1 MTEEVN
7 KYKINQPETPFP
19 MRGDLAKREPAW
31 LKSWTDKKLYQR
43 IRASRKG
50 KTKFILHDGPPYA
63 NGDIHI
69 GHAVNKILKDIIVK
83 SKTFAGYDAPYVPG
97 WDCHG
102 LPIELVVEKAH
113 GKNIDP
119 AKFRELCRAYAAEQV
134 EKQKKDFI
142 RLGVLGDWDNPY
154 LTMDFKTEADIMRA
168 LGTIQ
173 ENGYLY
179 QGSKPVHWCVD
190 CGSALAEAEVEY
202 EDVNS
207 PAIDVGF
214 KVVDNT
220 AIKRNF
226 RPFQIISDED
236 QKRLVSDKEFDE
248 ALRNYQAYAVIW
260 TTTPWTLPANQ
271 AVCVN
276 TQVDYALVEANQKL
290 YILASNLVDSAMK
303 RYGIENYKCIATS
316 WGGGDL
322 ELDPDFV
329 QSEENTFGLN
339 PFPLHHP
346 FETRQ
351 VPLISGDHVT
361 TEAGTGLVHTA
372 AAHGN
377 DDWLVMKAN
386 YPNEKPRILMGG
398 DGKFFNSDLVEFE
411 AIRGLFYKK
420 ANDVILDKLQENG
433 VLFSPRDATIRHSF
447 PHCWR
452 HKTPLM
458 QLATHQWFIG
468 MDQHWCTRIVKRV
481 HDLTSGK
488 LDSNETIMERAI
500 PSFSIRQYSNS
511 RENGKLVSFSEER
524 YRDNDLNMR
533 VRSLKAVENTQFFPA
548 WGRARL
554 EAMIKNRPDWC
565 VSRQRNWGVPMPF
578 FVHKETGEPHPQTAD
593 LLEAAC
599 LLVEKTGVEAWF
611 SLDEAAFLQANT
623 SADSR
628 AINGEY
634 KKVTYTL
641 DVWFDSGATHAA
653 VLKKR
658 PELNYPA
665 DMYLEGSDQH
675 RGWFQSSLLTGC
687 AIDGRAPYKALLTHG
702 FVVDGAG
709 HKMSKSKGNV
719 VAPQKVMEQY
729 GADILRLWV
738 AATDYSGELNIS
750 DEILKRVADSYRK
763 IRNTAKFLLAN
774 IADFDA
780 KKDLLKVDE
789 WLEIDRYALYLT
801 QKLQTEVLADYDRYE
816 FHLAVQK
823 LVSFCS
829 DDLGAFYL
837 DILKDRLYTSGEN
850 SFERRAAQSALHHIT
865 HTFMRLIAPILSFTA
880 DEIWAA
886 LNLGEDKSVF
896 EELWYDL
903 PAHGLQ
909 ANRIAAWAAIIAAR
923 ADAAKEIEVL
933 RSAGQVGSSLQAEL
947 EFHATE
953 ASFVA
958 MNSLGDDLRFV
969 TITSSAKVVKVAKES
984 EQKIVV
990 TASKYK
996 KCERCW
1002 HYVSDVGSDA
1012 EHSTICKRCVTNLFG
1027 KPARRKYA

>member
-1 MTEEVN
+1 MTEDQN
-7 KYKINQPETPFP
+7 KDTIKYKINQPETPFP

-31 LKSWTDKKLYQR
+31 LKQWQDKQLYQR
-43 IRASRKG
+43 IRKARKG
-50 KTKFILHDGPPYA
+50 AKKFILHDGPPYA

-83 SKTFAGYDAPYVPG
+83 SKTMSGFDAPYVPG

-113 GKNIDP
+113 GKNIEP

-168 LGTIQ
+168 LGKIY

-214 KVVDNT
+214 KIVD
-220 AIKRNF
+220 AEKSKLFEAFSPPDLDI
-226 RPFQIISDED
+226 Q
-236 QKRLVSDKEFDE
+236 RLTKE
-248 ALRNYQAYAVIW
+248 NIYAVIW

-271 AVCVN
+271 AVSVN
-276 TQVDYALVEANQKL
+276 PELEYGLYRTDKGVFVIAVEMAKTADSYSDLSDLQSIILPKLIASYGATWCELIGTCKGAALKN
-290 YILASNLVDSAMK
+290 ILL
-303 RYGIENYKCIATS
+303 
-316 WGGGDL
+316 
-322 ELDPDFV
+322 
-329 QSEENTFGLN
+329 Q
-339 PFPLHHP
+339 HP
-346 FETRQ
+346 FDQRQ
-351 VPLISGDHVT
+351 VPIICGDHVT
-361 TEAGTGLVHTA
+361 TDAGTGLVHTA

-398 DGKFFNSDLVEFE
+398 DGKFFDSALVEFE
-411 AIRGLFYKK
+411 PIRGLSRQD
-420 ANDVILDKLQENG
+420 ANKVILAKMQENG
-433 VLFSPRDATIRHSF
+433 TLLASARLNHSF

-468 MDQHWCTRIVKRV
+468 MYAEDAVGISLR
-481 HDLTSGK
+481 
-488 LDSNETIMERAI
+488 ETA
-500 PSFSIRQYSNS
+500 NA
-511 RENGKLVSFSEER
+511 
-524 YRDNDLNMR
+524 
-533 VRSLKAVENTQFFPA
+533 AVEATEFFPA

-611 SLDEAAFLQANT
+611 SLDETSFLQANT
-623 SADSR
+623 SAASSG
-628 AINGEY
+628 INKEY

-658 PELNYPA
+658 PELAYPA

-687 AIDGRAPYKALLTHG
+687 AIDGRAPYHALLTHG

-780 KKDLLKVDE
+780 KKDLLNVDE
-789 WLEIDRYALYLT
+789 WLEIDRYALHLT
-801 QKLQTEVLADYDRYE
+801 QKLQTEVLADYDKYE

-850 SFERRAAQSALHHIT
+850 SPERRAAQSALHHIT

-880 DEIWAA
+880 DEIWQT
-886 LNLGEDKSVF
+886 LLLGEDLSVF
-896 EELWYDL
+896 EDIWYEL
-903 PAHGLQ
+903 PAHCLE
-909 ANRIAAWAAIIAAR
+909 ANRIEAWETLINIRAIANKYIENAR
-923 ADAAKEIEVL
+923 SVGAI
-933 RSAGQVGSSLQAEL
+933 GSSLQAEL
-947 EFHATE
+947 SIYLEE
-953 ASFVA
+953 DRYKELSSFR
-958 MNSLGDDLRFV
+958 DDLHFIF
-969 TITSSAKVVKVAKES
+969 ITSKATVHNIDEELDLESLDDMNKTVMGIKELS
-984 EQKIVV
+984 RTFVRV
-990 TASKYK
+990 RPSTHK

-1002 HYVSDVGSDA
+1002 HYRADVGSHA
-1012 EHSTICKRCVTNLFG
+1012 EHPSICGRCVSNLFG
-1027 KPARRKYA
+1027 AGEARKYA

>member
-1 MTEEVN
+1 MTDEVN

-19 MRGDLAKREPAW
+19 MRGDLAKREPTW
-31 LKSWTDKKLYQR
+31 LKQWQDKKLYER

-50 KTKFILHDGPPYA
+50 AKKFILHDGPPYA

-83 SKTFAGYDAPYVPG
+83 SKTMSGFDAPYVPG

-102 LPIELVVEKAH
+102 LPIELVVEKTH

-134 EKQKKDFI
+134 ERQKKDFI

-168 LGTIQ
+168 LGEIYT
-173 ENGYLY
+173 NGYLY

-220 AIKRNF
+220 ALGKAF
-226 RPFQIISDED
+226 GVEV
-236 QKRLVSDKEFDE
+236 KGE
-248 ALRNYQAYAVIW
+248 AYAVIW

-271 AVCVN
+271 AICVN
-276 TQVDYALVEANQKL
+276 GNLDYDLIQTDKGL
-290 YILASNLVDSAMK
+290 LILAHDLVASALLRYEDTNAKVLATCKGVNL
-303 RYGIENYKCIATS
+303 
-316 WGGGDL
+316 L
-322 ELDPDFV
+322 EQEL
-329 QSEENTFGLN
+329 TFQ
-339 PFPLHHP
+339 HP
-346 FETRQ
+346 FENRQ
-351 VPLISGDHVT
+351 VPIVFGNHVT

-377 DDWLVMKAN
+377 DDWLVMSIC
-386 YPNEKPRILMGG
+386 YPAEKPRILMGG

-411 AIRGLFYKK
+411 AIRGLSRQE
-420 ANDVILDKLQENG
+420 ANKVILAVMQENG
-433 VLFSPRDATIRHSF
+433 TLLASARLNHSF

-468 MDQHWCTRIVKRV
+468 MNLSSSDAMAKFRLAFEDETQIDETYNTFTPEQSEASRFRM
-481 HDLTSGK
+481 D
-488 LDSNETIMERAI
+488 NELRERA
-500 PSFSIRQYSNS
+500 N
-511 RENGKLVSFSEER
+511 
-524 YRDNDLNMR
+524 
-533 VRSLKAVENTQFFPA
+533 KAVDETNFYPI

-578 FVHKETGEPHPQTAD
+578 FVHKETGEPHPQTAS
-593 LLEAAC
+593 LLEQAA

-611 SLDEAAFLQANT
+611 SLDSAAFLAQYAPEN
-623 SADSR
+623 A
-628 AINGEY
+628 AEY

-653 VLKKR
+653 VLKRR
-658 PELNYPA
+658 PELAYPA
-665 DMYLEGSDQH
+665 DLYLEGSDQH

-719 VAPQKVMEQY
+719 VAPQKVMDTY
-729 GADILRLWV
+729 GADILRLWT
-738 AATDYSGELNIS
+738 ASTDYSAELTIS

-763 IRNTAKFLLAN
+763 IRNTCKFLLAN

-780 KKDLLKVDE
+780 SKDLLPVE
-789 WLEIDRYALYLT
+789 QWLEIDRYALYLT
-801 QKLQTEVLADYDRYE
+801 QNLQTEVLADYDRYE

-829 DDLGAFYL
+829 DDLGSFYL

-850 SFERRAAQSALHHIT
+850 SLARRAAQSALHHIT
-865 HTFMRLIAPILSFTA
+865 QSFMRLIAPILSFTA
-880 DEIWAA
+880 DEIWQT
-886 LNLGEDKSVF
+886 LGLGEDKSVL
-896 EELWYDL
+896 EDVWCELPDISMGEPLENWNGWAI
-903 PAHGLQ
+903 P
-909 ANRIAAWAAIIAAR
+909 NRWKIILEWRAKVNKQLEDVRTSGAI
-923 ADAAKEIEVL
+923 
-933 RSAGQVGSSLQAEL
+933 GSSLAAEL
-947 EFHATE
+947 DIYATGTDFDALE
-953 ASFVA
+953 H
-958 MNSLGDDLRFV
+958 LKDDLRFV
-969 TITSSAKVVKVAKES
+969 MITSSVNVYKVASDAE
-984 EQKIVV
+984 EKIVV
-990 TASKYK
+990 KPSTHK

-1002 HYVSDVGSDA
+1002 HYRADVGSHA
-1012 EHSTICKRCVTNLFG
+1012 EHPSICERCVSNLFG
-1027 KPARRKYA
+1027 AGEVRKYA

>member
-1 MTEEVN
+1 MTEETKDL

-31 LKSWTDKKLYQR
+31 LKQWQDKKLYER
-43 IRASRKG
+43 IRASSKG

-69 GHAVNKILKDIIVK
+69 GHAVNKILKDIIIK
-83 SKTFAGYDAPYVPG
+83 AKTMSGFDAPYVPG

-102 LPIELVVEKAH
+102 LPIELVVEKTH

-119 AKFRELCRAYAAEQV
+119 AKFRELCRVYAAEQV

-168 LGTIQ
+168 LGEIQ
-173 ENGYLY
+173 QKGYLY

-214 KVVDNT
+214 KVADKV
-220 AIKRNF
+220 ALIKAF
-226 RPFQIISDED
+226 GLSETVQDD
-236 QKRLVSDKEFDE
+236 V
-248 ALRNYQAYAVIW
+248 YAVIW

-271 AVCVN
+271 AVSVN
-276 TQVDYALVEANQKL
+276 PELIYDLIQTSKGLL
-290 YILASNLVDSAMK
+290 ILAHELVKATLA
-303 RYGIENYKCIATS
+303 RYGEAETKMIAS
-316 WGGGDL
+316 FKGGTLNGIKL
-322 ELDPDFV
+322 E
-329 QSEENTFGLN
+329 
-339 PFPLHHP
+339 HP
-346 FETRQ
+346 FDNRQ
-351 VPLISGDHVT
+351 VPIICGNHVT

-377 DDWLVMKAN
+377 DDWLVMRAN
-386 YPNEKPRILMGG
+386 YPNEKPRILMSG
-398 DGKFFNSDLVEFE
+398 DGKFFNSELVELE
-411 AIRGLFYKK
+411 GIRGLSRQD
-420 ANDVILDKLQENG
+420 ANKVILATMTENG
-433 VLFSPRDATIRHSF
+433 TLLVSARLNHSF

-468 MDQHWCTRIVKRV
+468 MENQGLGTRNQG
-481 HDLTSGK
+481 LK
-488 LDSNETIMERAI
+488 L
-500 PSFSIRQYSNS
+500 
-511 RENGKLVSFSEER
+511 
-524 YRDNDLNMR
+524 RDAAN
-533 VRSLKAVENTQFFPA
+533 KAVDNTDFFPA

-578 FVHKETGEPHPQTAD
+578 FVHKETGEPHPQTSE
-593 LLEAAC
+593 LLEAAA
-599 LLVEKTGVEAWF
+599 LLVEKSGVEAWF
-611 SLDEAAFLQANT
+611 SLDESAFLQANT
-623 SADSR
+623 SEASK
-628 AINGEY
+628 AINAEY
-634 KKVTYTL
+634 KKVSYTL
-641 DVWFDSGATHAA
+641 DVWFDSGATHTA
-653 VLKKR
+653 VLKRR
-658 PELNYPA
+658 PELGFPA
-665 DMYLEGSDQH
+665 DLYLEGSDQH

-719 VAPQKVMEQY
+719 VAPQKVMDTY
-729 GADILRLWV
+729 GADILRLW
-738 AATDYSGELNIS
+738 AASTDYSGELTIS

-763 IRNTAKFLLAN
+763 IRNTCKFLLAN

-780 KKDLLKVDE
+780 SNDLLPVE
-789 WLEIDRYALYLT
+789 QWLEIDRYALYLT
-801 QKLQTEVLADYDRYE
+801 QKLQNDVLADYDRYE

-829 DDLGAFYL
+829 DDLGSFYL

-850 SFERRAAQSALHHIT
+850 SPARRAAQSTLHHIT

-880 DEIWAA
+880 DEIWHT

-896 EELWYDL
+896 EDIWYDI

-909 ANRIAAWAAIIAAR
+909 ANRIEAWQTIICAR
-923 ADAAKEIEVL
+923 TEAAKEIEVL

-947 EFHATE
+947 EFYATDIGFE
-953 ASFVA
+953 A
-958 MNSLGDDLRFV
+958 MNSLADDLRFAM
-969 TITSSAKVVKVAKES
+969 ITSSAKVIKVAS
-984 EQKIVV
+984 EAEKKILVK
-990 TASKYK
+990 ASAHA

-1002 HYVSDVGSDA
+1002 HYRSDVGRADVKSHAD
-1012 EHSTICKRCVTNLFG
+1012 HPTICERCVSNLFG
-1027 KPARRKYA
+1027 AGETRKYA